1 MVYTCRNGKGVDIIT
16 IALFCLAKV
25 STKNRTKRLTCGCN
39 YVRNIEATLFPRD
52 VRAAIVLITRGGAE
66 GGANLV
72 TSFLF

>member
-1 MVYTCRNGKGVDIIT
+1 MVYTCRNGKGVYNIT
-16 IALFCLAKV
+16 IAHFCLAKV
-25 STKNRTKRLTCGCN
+25 SPKNRIKTPNRCN
-39 YVRNIEATLFPRD
+39 SVRNMLATLFPRD